1 MKPNQLKELSRHLRE
16 MNELL
21 ENILHSQFGIE
32 DKEWINAMQT
42 LESGFSKSVNYI
54 AKVKG
59 RTTHYTTLTKENID
73 EILKD

>member
-21 ENILHSQFGIE
+21 ERILHSQFGIE

-42 LESGFSKSVNYI
+42 LEKGFSELVNCI

-59 RTTHYTTLTKENID
+59 RTISHAILTKEDID
-73 EILKD
+73 KILKN